1 MTAPASYDGGRGTA
15 ATSPSGDGPAR
26 PGARVLRIV
35 VLAAVFVCAACGLV
49 YELSLVTLGSYLL
62 GNTITQTSLVL
73 AVTMFAMGVGA
84 VAAKPLLGR
93 PLRAFVTVELALA
106 VVGGFAVPV
115 LYGAFSWLSIYTPAM
130 LVVTFAIGLLVGAEI
145 PLLMALLQH
154 LRRQDAARAVADIN
168 AVDYVGALVGGLAFP
183 FLLLPLFGLLEGSLV
198 VAAVNVVAA
207 AVVAVALGRRAR
219 TRGPLLAAVAACV
232 VVALAL
238 GLMAWRASAFEAT
251 AQQALYRDP
260 IVHSERSDYQSIVV
274 TRGWVAGAE
283 YDDVR
288 LYLDGDLQFSSVDEY
303 RYHEMLVHP
312 ALDGPRGRV
321 LVLGGGDGL
330 ALREVLAYDDVE
342 EVTLVD
348 LDPAVVDLA
357 RTYEPITR
365 LNEGAWEDPRV
376 SYVSAD
382 AFGWA
387 RDRADQLAEGD
398 GPEGDAPYDAIVVDY
413 PDPDSPALAKLYS
426 VEHYR
431 TLAGL
436 LADDGRMV
444 VQSGSPF
451 FAPDAFW
458 CVRRTLAEAGFST
471 TPYHADVPSFG
482 DWGFVIATP
491 AGTPAAT
498 PGLGAGA
505 PDDLRYA
512 SPEMLAAAT
521 VFPPDRQDRAGD
533 VSTLL
538 DPAILR
544 YSQQEWVGY

>member
-1 MTAPASYDGGRGTA
+1 M
-15 ATSPSGDGPAR
+15 
-26 PGARVLRIV
+26 V

-62 GNTITQTSLVL
+62 GNTVTQTSLVL

-84 VAAKPLLGR
+84 VAAKPLLGH
-93 PLRAFVTVELALA
+93 PLRAFVGVELALA
-106 VVGGFAVPV
+106 VVGGFSVPA
-115 LYGAFSWLSIYTPAM
+115 LYAAFAWLSLYTPAM
-130 LVVTFAIGLLVGAEI
+130 VVASFAIGLLVGAEI
-145 PLLMALLQH
+145 PLLMALLQQ
-154 LRRQDAARAVADIN
+154 LRRQDAAHAVADIN

-183 FLLLPLFGLLEGSLV
+183 FLLLPLLGLLDGALATAALN
-198 VAAVNVVAA
+198 VAAA
-207 AVVAVALGRRAR
+207 AVVALALGRRAR
-219 TRGPLLAAVAACV
+219 TRTPLLVAVSACV
-232 VVALAL
+232 VTALAL

-260 IVHSERSDYQSIVV
+260 IVHSERSAYQSIVV
-274 TRGWVAGAE
+274 TRGWFQGAE
-283 YDDVR
+283 FDDVR

-312 ALDGPRGRV
+312 AMAGPHARV

-330 ALREVLAYDDVE
+330 ALREVLGYDDVE

-357 RTYEPITR
+357 RRYEPIR
-365 LNEGAWEDPRV
+365 DLNEDAWADPRV
-376 SYVSAD
+376 TYEAAD
-382 AFGWA
+382 AFSWA
-387 RDRADQLAEGD
+387 RGAADAGES
-398 GPEGDAPYDAIVVDY
+398 YDVVVVDY

-426 VEHYR
+426 REHYA
-431 TLAGL
+431 TLRSL
-436 LADDGRMV
+436 LAPDARLV

-458 CVRRTLAEAGFST
+458 CVRRTLADAGFAT

-482 DWGFVIATP
+482 DWGWVLATADGPGGTDGTGATVAPPLDIA
-491 AGTPAAT
+491 
-498 PGLGAGA
+498 AGA
-505 PDDLRYA
+505 PATRFA
-512 SPEMLAAAT
+512 SPGVLDAAA
-521 VFPPDRQDRAGD
+521 VFPPDMADRPGD

-544 YSQQEWVGY
+544 YSEHAWVGY

>member
-1 MTAPASYDGGRGTA
+1 MPHHRA
-15 ATSPSGDGPAR
+15 
-26 PGARVLRIV
+26 LRTV

-49 YELSLVTLGSYLL
+49 YELALVTLGSYLL

-93 PLRAFVTVELALA
+93 PLRAFVAIELALA

-115 LYGAFSWLSIYTPAM
+115 LYAAFAWLSVYTPAM
-130 LVVTFAIGLLVGAEI
+130 VVVTFAIGLLVGAEI
-145 PLLMALLQH
+145 PLLMALLQR
-154 LRRQDAARAVADIN
+154 LRRQDAAHAVADIN

-183 FLLLPLFGLLEGSLV
+183 FLLLPTLGLLEGTLA
-198 VAAVNVVAA
+198 VAALNVVAA
-207 AVVAVALGRRAR
+207 GVVAVVLGW
-219 TRGPLLAAVAACV
+219 RGPRRTPV
-232 VVALAL
+232 VTALVLCLVTGL
-238 GLMAWRASAFEAT
+238 GLGVMAWRASAFEAT
-251 AQQALYRDP
+251 ALQALYRDP

-274 TRGWVAGAE
+274 TRGWFQGAE
-283 YDDVR
+283 FDDVR

-312 ALDGPRGRV
+312 AMAGPHARV

-330 ALREVLAYDDVE
+330 ALREVLGYADVE

-357 RTYEPITR
+357 RSFEPIR
-365 LNEGAWEDPRV
+365 ALNEDAWEDPRV
-376 SYVSAD
+376 EYVAGD

-387 RDRADQLAEGD
+387 REQ
-398 GPEGDAPYDAIVVDY
+398 PQDAYDVIVVDY

-426 VEHYR
+426 QEHY
-431 TLAGL
+431 TALSGL
-436 LADDGRMV
+436 LADGGRMV

-458 CVRRTLAEAGFST
+458 CVRRTLEAVGLAT

-482 DWGFVIATP
+482 DWGWVLAQAP
-491 AGTPAAT
+491 ADGGEPTAAD
-498 PGLGAGA
+498 A
-505 PDDLRYA
+505 PDLTLADDAPPLRFA
-512 SPEMLAAAT
+512 APAVLDAAA
-521 VFPPDRQDRAGD
+521 VFPPDRDDPGGK

-538 DPAILR
+538 DPAILT
-544 YSQQEWVGY
+544 YSEHAWVGY